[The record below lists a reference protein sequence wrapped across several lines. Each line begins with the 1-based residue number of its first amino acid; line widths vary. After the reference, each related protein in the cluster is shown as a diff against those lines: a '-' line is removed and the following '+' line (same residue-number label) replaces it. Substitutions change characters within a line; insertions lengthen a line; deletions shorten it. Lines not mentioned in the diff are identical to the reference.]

1 MKEFVSYFLQCDLLY
16 LKPKF
21 ILVLYYCLDP
31 QRLLCKLSTRCFCHY
46 LLSVGGSG
54 SGSWAGKA
62 IGFHPAW
69 AKAIKVCINKTIGF
83 MFAGINMLSAW
94 LRLTAQTKMST
105 NKGSKYR
112 YAQEHK
118 LYIYCYHLGGRWEN
132 KSFKKNGNNEIW
144 GILLSPTL

>member
-69 AKAIKVCINKTIGF
+69 VKAIKFCINKTIGF
-83 MFAGINMLSAW
+83 MFAGINMLWA
-94 LRLTAQTKMST
+94 
-105 NKGSKYR
+105 
-112 YAQEHK
+112 
-118 LYIYCYHLGGRWEN
+118 
-132 KSFKKNGNNEIW
+132 
-144 GILLSPTL
+144 